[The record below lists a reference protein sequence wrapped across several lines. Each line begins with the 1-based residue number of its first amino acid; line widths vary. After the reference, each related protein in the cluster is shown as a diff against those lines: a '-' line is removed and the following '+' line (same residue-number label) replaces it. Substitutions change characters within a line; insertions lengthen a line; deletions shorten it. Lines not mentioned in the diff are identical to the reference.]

1 MMFPWLSNWIGFGVK
16 RTDELLLC
24 MTITL
29 EAEENVSTVHSS
41 DSLKPENK

>member
-1 MMFPWLSNWIGFGVK
+1 MMFPWLSNWIGFWVK